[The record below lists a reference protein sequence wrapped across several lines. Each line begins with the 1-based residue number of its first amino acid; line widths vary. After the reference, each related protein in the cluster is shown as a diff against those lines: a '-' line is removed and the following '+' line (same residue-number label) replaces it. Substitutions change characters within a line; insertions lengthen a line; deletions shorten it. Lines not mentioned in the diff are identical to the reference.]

1 MKGRLQNPFA
11 VREDED
17 TISRVDRLLRWGAE
31 RGASDIHLEPRR
43 EWGEIYLR
51 LDGVLF
57 PAGRLPLEL
66 WEPTISRLKI
76 LAGLPVYLREQ
87 AQDGRLNLLW
97 NGEAA
102 QARLALLPTLHGEKA
117 VVRFFDLPGQRIRW
131 PQLGLS
137 DEQQE
142 QLLAV
147 ARQKQGLILFTGPSG
162 SGKTT
167 TIYALL
173 EEIASAAPD
182 SATPRVNIATLE
194 DPIERELPFASQ
206 TEIRPALGMT
216 FARCLSTL
224 LRQDPEVIAIGEI
237 RDPETARI
245 ATRAALTGHLVI
257 STVHSADTA
266 EVFLR
271 LLDMGVEPYLVASCV
286 SAVFGQRLVRTFCPE
301 CRSAPPSGAE
311 PPCPTCGGTG
321 YRGRT
326 LVGELLVPDETFRE
340 HILNKTPIRLL
351 RQAAQELISP
361 TLEEH
366 TRQKCASGLTSPDEL
381 DRLKKLQPERRDE
394 QKEIQ

>member
-1 MKGRLQNPFA
+1 MTAPLQKFSTQD
-11 VREDED
+11 EED
-17 TISRVDRLLRWGAE
+17 TISRVDRLLRWAAE
-31 RGASDIHLEPRR
+31 RGTSDIHLEPRR
-43 EWGEIYLR
+43 ERGEIYLR

-97 NGEAA
+97 NGEAV

-206 TEIRPALGMT
+206 TEIHPALGMT

-286 SAVFGQRLVRTFCPE
+286 SAVFGQRLVRTLCPA
-301 CRSAPPSGAE
+301 CRSAPPSGE
-311 PPCPTCGGTG
+311 ESPCPTCGGTG

-326 LVGELLVPDETFRE
+326 LVGELLVPDEAFRE

-351 RQAAQELISP
+351 RQAAQELIEP

-366 TRQKCASGLTSPDEL
+366 ARRKCASGLTSPDEL
-381 DRLKKLQPERRDE
+381 ERLKKLQPERRDE
-394 QKEIQ
+394 EKESQ